1 MKPTL
6 LLAACLAAFS
16 FSANASDV
24 TLYGNLDTGFGY
36 VHGKVTTNRMPAGGH
51 YSKTRNSFL
60 MSNGITSDNFI
71 GLKGKE
77 DLGNVMQVGF
87 ALESRF
93 NLSNGD
99 FAEHVE
105 SIDEDGNFVYDTL
118 LFEREARL
126 FVKGAYGTLS
136 IGRMDALTS
145 SSGSFKIISGTGDA
159 FQGHGLPFGNELKLD
174 NAITYQSP
182 EVAGFTGYAQYS
194 LDINNDQQDKYK
206 DNIRYYALGATYRHE
221 DFNLAVAFEQHRL
234 PKEVVNKDFYA
245 IHTAANM
252 KLGDFTLYGTA
263 EYRKNHTGPIVEIDS
278 VEIIDLSVQKN
289 SNSRHFSLG
298 TKYEFGSNEVMLG
311 AQYANGKFGDVK
323 FNLHGAAA
331 RFTHHLSNRTSL
343 YAGTMYSRS
352 KLKNEIL
359 KSDIFSVYAGLKHSF

>member
-16 FSANASDV
+16 YTANASSV
-24 TLYGNLDTGFGY
+24 TLYGNLDTGFAY
-36 VHGKVTTNRMPAGGH
+36 VHDKTTTNQVPNGGH
-51 YSKTRNSFL
+51 FSETRNSFV
-60 MSNGITSDNFI
+60 MSNGVISDNFI

-77 DLGNVMQVGF
+77 DLGNGMQVGF
-87 ALESRF
+87 VLESQF

-99 FAEHVE
+99 FQRHLEE
-105 SIDEDGNFVYDTL
+105 IGEDGKPVFGTL

-126 FVKGAYGTLS
+126 FVKGAYGALS

-145 SSGSFKIISGTGDA
+145 STGSFNIISRTGDA
-159 FQGHGLPFGNELKLD
+159 FEGYGLPFDTRKKLD

-194 LDINNDQQDKYK
+194 LDVGNEQNDKFK
-206 DNIRYYALGATYRHE
+206 DNLRYYALGGAFHHE
-221 DFNLAVAFEQHRL
+221 NFNLAGAFEQYRMPNEYQGKNL
-234 PKEVVNKDFYA
+234 YA

-263 EYRKNHTGPIVEIDS
+263 AYTKNDGGASVMIDS
-278 VEIIDLSVQKN
+278 VGIVGVNAQNN

-298 TKYEFGSNEVMLG
+298 TKYEFGSNEVMVG
-311 AQYANGKFGDVK
+311 AQFVNGKYDDVK
-323 FNLHGAAA
+323 VNCQGAAA
-331 RFTHHLSNRTSL
+331 RFVHHLSKRTGL
-343 YAGTMYSRS
+343 YAGTMYSHS
-352 KLKNEIL
+352 KVKNEIL
-359 KSDIFSVYAGLKHSF
+359 KTNTFSVYAGLKHSF